1 MPRCMSCDG
10 RGREV
15 QRLGAEREGSGR
27 WGETGGRLGA
37 KGAIVSHSHLA
48 PFSRTGKMPVPQRVD
63 FLVGWASCPPVK
75 GLLTMVQDIRAS
87 EIVTFELVA
96 RFDSHF

>member
-1 MPRCMSCDG
+1 MVAGEGARLKNLSL
-10 RGREV
+10 RGREGK
-15 QRLGAEREGSGR
+15 Q
-27 WGETGGRLGA
+27 GETGGRLGA
-37 KGAIVSHSHLA
+37 KGPVSDSHLA

-75 GLLTMVQDIRAS
+75 GLLTMVPDIIAS

-96 RFDSHF
+96 RFHSHFLSGAP

>member
-1 MPRCMSCDG
+1 VTG
-10 RGREV
+10 E
-15 QRLGAEREGSGR
+15 GARFKDLALREREGRQGGDSGER
-27 WGETGGRLGA
+27 CT
-37 KGAIVSHSHLA
+37 IVSHSHLA

-75 GLLTMVQDIRAS
+75 GLLTIVPDIRSS

>member
-1 MPRCMSCDG
+1 MRGIGCG
-10 RGREV
+10 RGREA
-15 QRLGAEREGSGR
+15 QKLGPERER
-27 WGETGGRLGA
+27 TETGGRLGG

-48 PFSRTGKMPVPQRVD
+48 PFSRTGKMPVKRRVD
-63 FLVGWASCPPVK
+63 FLVGWASCPPVQ
-75 GLLTMVQDIRAS
+75 GLLTMVPDIRSS

>member
-1 MPRCMSCDG
+1 MGGDR
-10 RGREV
+10 
-15 QRLGAEREGSGR
+15 
-27 WGETGGRLGA
+27 GETGGRC
-37 KGAIVSHSHLA
+37 AIVLHSHLA

-75 GLLTMVQDIRAS
+75 GLLTMVPDITSS

>member
-1 MPRCMSCDG
+1 MGGDS
-10 RGREV
+10 
-15 QRLGAEREGSGR
+15 
-27 WGETGGRLGA
+27 GETAGRC
-37 KGAIVSHSHLA
+37 AIVSHSYLA

-63 FLVGWASCPPVK
+63 FLVGWASCPPVQ
-75 GLLTMVQDIRAS
+75 GLLTMVQDIRSS

>member
-1 MPRCMSCDG
+1 MGGDSGGTAGRC
-10 RGREV
+10 
-15 QRLGAEREGSGR
+15 
-27 WGETGGRLGA
+27 
-37 KGAIVSHSHLA
+37 AIVSHSHLA

-75 GLLTMVQDIRAS
+75 GLLTIVPDIRSS